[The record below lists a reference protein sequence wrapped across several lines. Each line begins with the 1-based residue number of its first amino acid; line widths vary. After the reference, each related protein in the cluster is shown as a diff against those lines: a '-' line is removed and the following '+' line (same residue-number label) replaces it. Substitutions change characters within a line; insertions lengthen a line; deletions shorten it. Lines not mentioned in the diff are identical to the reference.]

1 LKYLKGDIMKT
12 QNYVYVIQYNGS
24 ISQLGFDS
32 IEKAQ
37 QWLIDERDCTEI
49 NKWTYKNNGEH
60 YYIME
65 IKIV

>member
-1 LKYLKGDIMKT
+1 MKT

-37 QWLIDERDCTEI
+37 QWLIDERNCIEI
-49 NKWTYKNNGEH
+49 NEWTYKNNGEH
-60 YYIME
+60 YYIM
-65 IKIV
+65 KLR